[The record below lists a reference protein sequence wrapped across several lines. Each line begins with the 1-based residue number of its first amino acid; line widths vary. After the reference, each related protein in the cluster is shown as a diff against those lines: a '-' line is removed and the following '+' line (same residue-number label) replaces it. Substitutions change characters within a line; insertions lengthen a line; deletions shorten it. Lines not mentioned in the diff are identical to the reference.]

1 MKHLG
6 DISKINGAAV
16 APVDVVTFGSPC
28 QDLSVAGKQ
37 EGLDGSRS
45 GLFREAVRIIK
56 EMREATN
63 GQQPRFAVWE
73 NVPGAYSSNKG
84 ADFQTVLREL
94 CQITEPK
101 APAVPIPK
109 AGWPP
114 AGQLTDVGGGSLAWR
129 TIDAQHHGVPQRR
142 RRIILVC
149 DFAGQR
155 AGDLLFKPRG
165 LPGYPAA
172 GVCEGEAAAGA
183 AAVCSDGAVIGFSY
197 KASPSA
203 GGIGIAH
210 DTAPTLLGE
219 RNDAAV
225 CLGFGE
231 TGQGY
236 WQPGIQTL
244 RAEGENRPSRPSN
257 CLVIQGSMIGRSD
270 ENGPNGAG
278 IATDATFTLTATD
291 RHAIL
296 IENHPQ
302 DSRVNINPSGVVQ
315 TLPAQMGTGGV
326 TYHYLCR
333 RGDDG
338 QLCSD
343 V

>member
-6 DISKINGAAV
+6 DISKINGAAI
-16 APVDVVTFGSPC
+16 APVDIITFGSPC

-56 EMREATN
+56 EMRIATN
-63 GQQPRFAVWE
+63 GKQPRFAVWE

-114 AGQLTDVGGGSLAWR
+114 AGQFTNVGGGSLAWR

-149 DFAGQR
+149 DFTGQCAGNI
-155 AGDLLFKPRG
+155 LFKPGG
-165 LPGYPAA
+165 LPGYPTP
-172 GVCEGEAAAGA
+172 GICEGETPAGA
-183 AAVCSDGAVIGFSY
+183 AAVRTDRAVIGFAY
-197 KASPSA
+197 KASHSA
-203 GGIGIAH
+203 GGIGAAP
-210 DTAPTLLGE
+210 DLAPTLLGE
-219 RNDAAV
+219 RNDAAI
-225 CLGFGE
+225 CLNYNAGNTHAVDIEKTGTLTARQNWNLPLVVQGFGE
-231 TGQGY
+231 TGRGF

-244 RAEGENRPSRPSN
+244 RASQTCKP
-257 CLVIQGSMIGRSD
+257 I
-270 ENGPNGAG
+270 
-278 IATDATFTLTATD
+278 
-291 RHAIL
+291 
-296 IENHPQ
+296 
-302 DSRVNINPSGVVQ
+302 
-315 TLPAQMGTGGV
+315 TLPCDTGQ
-326 TYHYLCR
+326 C
-333 RGDDG
+333 DW
-338 QLCSD
+338 QS
-343 V
+343 